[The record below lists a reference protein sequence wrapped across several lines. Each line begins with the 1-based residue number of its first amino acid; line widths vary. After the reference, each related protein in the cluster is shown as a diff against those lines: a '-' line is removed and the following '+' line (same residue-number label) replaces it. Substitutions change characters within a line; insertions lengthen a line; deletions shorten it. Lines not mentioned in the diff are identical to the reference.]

1 MIHNVA
7 IRTLVTKASFDP
19 RPWVGIRHWSITA
32 FARGSNGGL
41 IVMLAPLNH
50 VCLLG

>member
-1 MIHNVA
+1 MIPDVA
-7 IRTLVTKASFDP
+7 IEPWCQKHSFDP